1 MVTKSRWI
9 PFASFSLLS
18 EFVSAVGQERWHC
31 DMKRGFNRA
40 RKKEPEI
47 AAILSKD
54 TSIQRVGH
62 LAQQGVYEFHQDNQ
76 LLNEI
81 KGVEQV
87 AQILQLDQEL
97 PIVKERIWSILANYY
112 KQPILQNKKILN
124 LNRGDEGFP
133 TPLEIETT
141 DLPFNLFA
149 AIDCMFL
156 EPDGTLHILDFK
168 TGKPNFDIRQGYV
181 YLLMASYLYPNQKA
195 VASFYNLDTCQ
206 WSEKIVATSI
216 QLQVIKS
223 KLDQIAKKHDFQIQQ
238 YRRNHD
244 GFAQI
249 FPPNPD
255 HSRCKYCQFNS
266 ICEFSIGEVSA

>member
-1 MVTKSRWI
+1 MVAKSRWI

-18 EFVSAVGQERWHC
+18 EFVPAVGQELWHC
-31 DMKRGFNRA
+31 DMKRGFKRA
-40 RKKEPEI
+40 RKKELKVG
-47 AAILSKD
+47 ALLSQD
-54 TSIQRVGH
+54 TTVQRIGL
-62 LAQQGVYEFHQDNQ
+62 LAQQGVYEFHKNTQ
-76 LLNEI
+76 LLNEENGI
-81 KGVEQV
+81 KQV
-87 AQILQLDQEL
+87 ANALQLDQESL
-97 PIVKERIWSILANYY
+97 DVKERIWKILNNYY
-112 KQPILQNKKILN
+112 QQPVLRDKKILK
-124 LNRGDEGFP
+124 LNRGDEGIP

-168 TGKPNFDIRQGYV
+168 TGKANFDIRQGYV

-206 WSEKIVATSI
+206 WSEKIIATSI

-223 KLDQIAKKHDFQIQQ
+223 KLDQIAKEHDSQTQQ
-238 YRRNHD
+238 YRRNSD

-249 FPPNPD
+249 FPPNPG